1 MMPDSNQFS
10 PHITTPTVSSQ
21 LTKQTYQAEPPEK
34 LVAIF
39 LNQFTEQN
47 WAEMLLIYERCEG
60 NITSGTLHTEMARFL
75 SKVSVKQYRA
85 AVEAR

>member
-21 LTKQTYQAEPPEK
+21 LTKQTCQAEPPEK

-60 NITSGTLHTEMARFL
+60 NITSRNTPVRWADFYLNY
-75 SKVSVKQYRA
+75 Q
-85 AVEAR
+85 